1 VCDVLIGYGPLA
13 GWEEADVPIDRLLE
27 RRRIKPEDSE
37 RLKQAF
43 NLALSG
49 LRLVDRNDPV
59 CEIVARKIIEI
70 GLDGLRSPQ
79 EIAAQTVKQLG
90 Q

>member
-1 VCDVLIGYGPLA
+1 M
-13 GWEEADVPIDRLLE
+13 PIDRLLE

-79 EIAAQTVKQLG
+79 EIAAQAVKQLG